1 MRFNLE
7 LDRNIFYFLT
17 IIVVTLV
24 ITIFASGVA
33 GMFMDYEYYK
43 KKLDKETGYKPAITR
58 EI

>member
-24 ITIFASGVA
+24 ITICASGVA
-33 GMFMDYEYYK
+33 VMFMDYEYYK
-43 KKLDKETGYKPAITR
+43 ETG
-58 EI
+58 